1 MKYPLL
7 LIASL
12 GIGTVVLAQET
23 AVEIVPPL
31 EGSILEDR
39 RTVVCNASTP
49 NLQSSRYSRKKEISL
64 NLFLWKWEASE
75 QSGR

>member
-49 NLQSSRYSRKKEISL
+49 NLQSS
-64 NLFLWKWEASE
+64 
-75 QSGR
+75 